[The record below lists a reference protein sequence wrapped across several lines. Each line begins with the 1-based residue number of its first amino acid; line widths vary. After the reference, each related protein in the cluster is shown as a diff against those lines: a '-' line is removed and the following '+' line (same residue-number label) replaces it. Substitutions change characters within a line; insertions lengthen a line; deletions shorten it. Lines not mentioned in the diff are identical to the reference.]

1 MANRRIA
8 QAALAAGALLAA
20 SFSAFGQGGDS
31 LQAEMALVN
40 KFTGFAGSQQNAI
53 ALVDGLRN
61 GSLVTLQPFGPG
73 CPAVPPPPPV
83 VPPTPTALPPAPP
96 GFPPPPGGLPKAPGA
111 FAPPPPP
118 PAPPAPLP
126 MLPASFTPPTGNM
139 GYGNVSI
146 AIDLAQQQLANAGF
160 KQPTPLQMR
169 SSLMGGPVSTCTGA
183 PTLLEGILVLRAG
196 KEGWGRIASRLGL
209 SVNE

>member
-1 MANRRIA
+1 MANMRFA

-20 SFSAFGQGGDS
+20 SFSAVGQSGDS
-31 LQAEMALVN
+31 LQTEMALVN
-40 KFTGFAGSQQNAI
+40 KFTAFAGSQQNAI

-61 GSLVTLQPFGPG
+61 GTLVTLQPFGPG
-73 CPAVPPPPPV
+73 CPPVPPPPPV
-83 VPPTPTALPPAPP
+83 VPPTPPPPTPP
-96 GFPPPPGGLPKAPGA
+96 GFPPPPGGLPKPPGA
-111 FAPPPPP
+111 FTPPP
-118 PAPPAPLP
+118 PPAPLP

-146 AIDLAQQQLANAGF
+146 AMDLAQQQLTNAGF

-169 SSLMGGPVSTCTGA
+169 ASFMGGPASACTGA
-183 PTLLEGILVLRAG
+183 PVLLEGILVLRAG

-209 SVNE
+209 SINE